1 VSGQPAW
8 AKAFV
13 AANQAA
19 GIDPGG
25 VAIDLGMH
33 RDADGRPRFD
43 PDVLRRL
50 GLEPFAWD
58 QVGLPRESAADL
70 P

>member
-1 VSGQPAW
+1 VSGRPGW
-8 AKAFV
+8 AEAFV

-19 GIDPGG
+19 GIDPGS
-25 VAIDLGMH
+25 VAIDPGMH

-43 PDVLRRL
+43 PDVLKQL
-50 GLEPFAWD
+50 GIEPFAWD
-58 QVGLPRESAADL
+58 QVGLPQASATDV